1 MQHKITALLFVLSIY
16 AMPANAGVLYDFED
30 GTNPT
35 EFAFSQ
41 GSRWRITTQGLSG
54 QYALCDSLLAGTAIA
69 ESFSFA
75 VTPTRALADTFSCL
89 LRFNY
94 LSSTNV
100 QQNTTN
106 TNRFAIFIG
115 ANEGASDSTA
125 IIFSSSP
132 LEAFVLT
139 FKGTSGDDTLR
150 LYRKNKNTTLNP
162 ASATPII
169 STKTKVNGKLL
180 AVQLIHLPNGVFRLS
195 VGENGDFTNMQT
207 DTSGVIVSGFAG
219 NYIGIHLVTSLAS
232 NRKVIAS
239 IDDIK
244 ATFVLQ
250 PLEVADLQQ
259 VNTMQLRVTFNK
271 NIDDSDLLNLQ
282 NYELRSVDNVFSV
295 ADVQKEDNKSVLLTF
310 ATPFVSNNYTLS
322 AQRMRDEFGNEESAD
337 KNIDIVI
344 SLYGDVV
351 FSELMVKPADN
362 VNFSEEYIELYNRTN
377 HAVNLSGW
385 TLDHSTQTVVRI
397 TSGTIPAQDYIMLNY
412 SDTLC
417 NVAKTSSHATLTD
430 RGKQLTLRDPYDVI
444 VAMVTY
450 SDTWYGDA
458 SKKDGGF
465 SLEKIDL
472 DNLEETAQNWTACPD
487 ERGGTPCGAN
497 AAVFVLQPLEISDL
511 QQVNETQLRVTFN
524 KNIDDGDLLNS
535 QNYNLS
541 NVYPTAVQKDDNKSV
556 LLTFTTPFVSNNY
569 TLFVQ
574 RMRDEF
580 GNEESADKNIDIT
593 VSHYGDVVFSELM
606 VKPADN
612 VNFSEEYIEL
622 YNRTNHAVNL
632 SGWTL
637 DHSTKTIVRITSGT
651 IPAQGY
657 IMLNYSDTLCNVAK
671 TSSVAALTDK
681 GKQLTLRDPYDVVVA
696 MVTYSDTWYGDASK
710 KDGGFSLEKIDLDN
724 LEETAQNWTACPDER
739 GGTPCGVN
747 AAVFVLQPLEIA
759 NLQQINSMQ
768 LRVTFNKNID
778 DGDLLNSQ
786 NYNLS
791 NVYPTAVQKDDNK
804 SVLLTFATPFV
815 SNSYTLFIQRMRDEF
830 GNEESADKNVD
841 ITVSHYGDVVFSEL
855 MVKPADNVNFSEEYI
870 ELYNRTNHAVNLSG
884 WTLDHSTKT
893 IVRIT
898 SGTIPAQ
905 GYIMLNYGDTLCNVA
920 KTSSVATLTDKG
932 KQLTLRNSYNVMV
945 ARVAYSDTWYGD
957 ASKNDGGFSLEKIDL
972 DNLEETAQNWTACTD
987 ERGGTPCGANA
998 ATASNADANLPRCL
1012 RYEIT
1017 DNTLT
1022 LTFNEA
1028 IATENLTP
1036 EKFVCEVSEALA
1048 VICSPDEPMGL
1059 KIIFANNFFI
1069 NQSYTLRIENA
1080 VGDLQGNRYETFE
1093 LPIGIGVAPQA
1104 GDVVIN
1110 EILFNPKTGGV
1121 DFVELYNISDNLI
1134 EMKNNKIANRK
1145 VATGDLDKAYR
1156 ITDSY
1161 ILQPRQFVV
1170 LCTQPDVVCE
1180 HYHCEQPDVFI
1191 TIPTMPSYPNNEGCA
1206 AFLDSTG
1213 VTIDEFYYTE
1223 KMHISLLNSNKG
1235 VSLER
1240 INPLRPANENA
1251 NWFSASQVAGFATP
1265 TYQNSQYSST
1275 ENVNNQQVISIL
1287 PEVFS
1292 PDGDG
1297 VDDVLFIDYVMPD
1310 FDYLANIYI
1319 YDVSGRLVRELHK
1332 NVLLGKDGRLMWDG
1346 VNHQGTLARIG
1357 IYVIVMEAHS
1367 QSGKTQ
1373 VYKKTAVLGTKLGR

>member
-30 GTNPT
+30 GTKPADFT
-35 EFAFSQ
+35 FSQ

-250 PLEVADLQQ
+250 PLEIDDLQQ

-310 ATPFVSNNYTLS
+310 ATPFVSNSYTLFV
-322 AQRMRDEFGNEESAD
+322 QRMHDEFGNEESAD

-362 VNFSEEYIELYNRTN
+362 VNFSDEYIELYNRTN

-385 TLDHSTQTVVRI
+385 TLDHSTQTVVLI

-430 RGKQLTLRDPYDVI
+430 RGKQLTLRDPYGVM
-444 VAMVTY
+444 VARVTY

-497 AAVFVLQPLEISDL
+497 AAVFVLQPLEIDDL
-511 QQVNETQLRVTFN
+511 QQINDTQLKVTFN
-524 KNIDDGDLLNS
+524 KNIDDTYLLDS
-535 QNYNLS
+535 QNYELRS
-541 NVYPTAVQKDDNKSV
+541 VGNVFPVVDVQKEDNKSV
-556 LLTFTTPFVSNNY
+556 LLTFATPFVSNSY
-569 TLFVQ
+569 TLSAQ

-671 TSSVAALTDK
+671 TSS
-681 GKQLTLRDPYDVVVA
+681 
-696 MVTYSDTWYGDASK
+696 
-710 KDGGFSLEKIDLDN
+710 
-724 LEETAQNWTACPDER
+724 
-739 GGTPCGVN
+739 
-747 AAVFVLQPLEIA
+747 
-759 NLQQINSMQ
+759 
-768 LRVTFNKNID
+768 
-778 DGDLLNSQ
+778 
-786 NYNLS
+786 
-791 NVYPTAVQKDDNK
+791 
-804 SVLLTFATPFV
+804 
-815 SNSYTLFIQRMRDEF
+815 
-830 GNEESADKNVD
+830 
-841 ITVSHYGDVVFSEL
+841 H
-855 MVKPADNVNFSEEYI
+855 
-870 ELYNRTNHAVNLSG
+870 
-884 WTLDHSTKT
+884 
-893 IVRIT
+893 
-898 SGTIPAQ
+898 
-905 GYIMLNYGDTLCNVA
+905 
-920 KTSSVATLTDKG
+920 ATLTDKG

-972 DNLEETAQNWTACTD
+972 DNLEETAQNWTACPD
-987 ERGGTPCGANA
+987 ERGGTPCGVNA
-998 ATASNADANLPRCL
+998 ATANNADANLPRCL
-1012 RYEIT
+1012 RYEIAG
-1017 DNTLT
+1017 NTLT

-1036 EKFVCEVSEALA
+1036 EKFVCEVGETFA
-1048 VICSPDEPMGL
+1048 VICSQEEPMVL
-1059 KIIFANNFFI
+1059 KIIFANNFAV

-1080 VGDLQGNRYETFE
+1080 VSDLQGNCYETFE

-1121 DFVELYNISDNLI
+1121 DFVELYNISDKLV

-1240 INPLRPANENA
+1240 INPLRLTNENA

-1275 ENVNNQQVISIL
+1275 ENVNNQQVISIS

-1310 FDYLANIYI
+1310 FDYLANVYI

-1346 VNHQGTLARIG
+1346 VNLQGTQARIG

-1373 VYKKTAVLGTKLGR
+1373 VYKKTAVLGAKLGR